1 MTAEQHRAR
10 RGGVPLA
17 PRLAVVALA
26 LVPALALVACD
37 FNSPTPPALPTEAPA
52 DFKVTYEWRAGTMPP
67 PYHYE
72 YTVTVGP
79 GAAGEVRF
87 TPNYPGNDVPVWTE
101 KLDVTPEQ
109 VKSLYGVVVQQRLL
123 RNDWRE
129 LSSPPV
135 GGSVEWATIEA
146 NGQKYT
152 VPVALEDSDAQAVAP
167 LYEMVRAQIVPQ
179 ALWEKL
185 QGERQKYEDDYL
197 AKQGE

>member
-1 MTAEQHRAR
+1 
-10 RGGVPLA
+10 
-17 PRLAVVALA
+17 
-26 LVPALALVACD
+26 
-37 FNSPTPPALPTEAPA
+37 
-52 DFKVTYEWRAGTMPP
+52 
-67 PYHYE
+67 
-72 YTVTVGP
+72 
-79 GAAGEVRF
+79 
-87 TPNYPGNDVPVWTE
+87 
-101 KLDVTPEQ
+101 
-109 VKSLYGVVVQQRLL
+109 VVVQQRLL